1 MEAVPKVRE
10 HGLQEQER
18 EPKGM
23 RDGRSQRNFS
33 AVKQPSGTNGNAPNR
48 PRIPQSRGL
57 AGRMLVLSLMGIGG
71 LVAEALLR
79 AINFI
84 SDVCFYGKSTSAY
97 LPPNLAPHHWW
108 FLLLPAI
115 GGLFVGLL
123 IHYFSPEIKGDG
135 IPEAMSVALTNRSI
149 VKPRVSFFKPL
160 SAAITV
166 GSGGPFG
173 AEGPIIQTGA
183 ALGSLLS
190 QLIPSSPAERRTL
203 LACGAAA
210 GLAGVFK
217 TPFAGVMMAVELL
230 VFEFRAR
237 SFVPIALA
245 SAAGTMVAMGF
256 RGSEPVFPVN
266 TAYHFHAPELPFFVI
281 LGILCAALAWLMT
294 RTLYLFEDFFEELKI
309 WFPLIPA
316 IGGLIVGAIAL
327 FRPEVL
333 GTGYA
338 VIADLLARPH
348 PIRELVSIGFAKLLA
363 FGVALGSGASGGTF
377 APALMIGGSL
387 GAAYGSVV
395 HTFLPGASTVGLYG
409 MVATAAL
416 FGSLYRAT
424 PSAILF
430 MLEVTG
436 AWNAILPVFLVAVV
450 ADLAVH
456 FFMRT
461 TINTERLVRRGTLVP
476 DAYEVDPMKLLRIRD
491 IMNPDVDTVRFDSKV
506 KDFLPV
512 VANHESVP
520 VVDEHEQVLGL
531 LYRRDLLNAA
541 TEATADS
548 LAHKDFAVAYTD
560 EVVHDVARRFLDGN
574 YGRCVILDH
583 NTGELAGMVTAFDV
597 LKAKNW
603 ELMQE
608 TAEPSRLGD
617 SLLRFRG
624 TQSNGSNT

>member
-1 MEAVPKVRE
+1 
-10 HGLQEQER
+10 
-18 EPKGM
+18 
-23 RDGRSQRNFS
+23 
-33 AVKQPSGTNGNAPNR
+33 
-48 PRIPQSRGL
+48 
-57 AGRMLVLSLMGIGG
+57 MLVLSLMGIVVGIAGG
-71 LVAEALLR
+71 LVAEGLLR

-84 SDVCFYGKSTSAY
+84 SNICFYGKASFAN
-97 LPPNLAPHHWW
+97 LPPNLAPHHLWMP
-108 FLLLPAI
+108 LLPAA
-115 GGLFVGLL
+115 GGLLVGLL

-135 IPEAMSVALTNRSI
+135 IPEAMAVALNNRSI

-190 QLIPSSPAERRTL
+190 QLIPASPAERRTL

-217 TPFAGVMMAVELL
+217 TPFAGVMLAVELL
-230 VFEFRAR
+230 VFEFRSR

-245 SAAGTMVAMGF
+245 SATGTMVAMGF
-256 RGSEPVFPVN
+256 RGAQPVFPVI
-266 TAYHFHAPELPFFVI
+266 TTYRFHPLELPFFVL
-281 LGILCAALAWLMT
+281 LGIICAALAWLMT
-294 RTLYLFEDFFEELKI
+294 RALYTCEDFFEHLKI

-316 IGGLIVGAIAL
+316 IGGLIVGLIAIVY
-327 FRPEVL
+327 PQVL

-338 VIADLLARPH
+338 VIADLLSEPH
-348 PIRELVSIGFAKLLA
+348 PLHVLLGICAAKLAA
-363 FGVALGSGASGGTF
+363 FAVALGSGASGGTF

-387 GAAYGSVV
+387 GAAYGSLV
-395 HTFLPGASTVGLYG
+395 HLLLPNASTIGIYG

-436 AWNAILPVFLVAVV
+436 AYNAILPVFLVAVV

-461 TINTERLVRRGTLVP
+461 TINTERLVRRGHLVP
-476 DAYEVDPMKLLRIRD
+476 EAYELDPMKILRVRD
-491 IMNPDVDTVRFDSKV
+491 IMNPDADTVRADRKV
-506 KDFLPV
+506 ADFLPSI
-512 VANHESVP
+512 ASQECVP
-520 VVDEHEQVLGL
+520 VVDEKEHVIGI
-531 LYRRDLLNAA
+531 LYRQDLLRAKPD
-541 TEATADS
+541 ATALS
-548 LAHKDFAVAYTD
+548 IAHTDLPVAYTD
-560 EVVHDVARRFLDGN
+560 EVVHNVAQRFLERG
-574 YGRCVILDH
+574 YGQALVLD
-583 NTGELAGMVTAFDV
+583 NQTGELAGMLTALDI
-597 LKAKNW
+597 LKTKNW

-608 TAEPSRLGD
+608 MTEPGRFSGT
-617 SLLRFRG
+617 SLMRF
-624 TQSNGSNT
+624 GSADEVTEAGK

>member
-1 MEAVPKVRE
+1 MHTPKPDTASESHGYEKAVRT
-10 HGLQEQER
+10 
-18 EPKGM
+18 
-23 RDGRSQRNFS
+23 GRKRQTS
-33 AVKQPSGTNGNAPNR
+33 
-48 PRIPQSRGL
+48 
-57 AGRMLVLSLMGIGG
+57 RMLLLSLLGIVVGVAGG
-71 LVAEALLR
+71 LVAEGLLR

-84 SDVCFYGKSTSAY
+84 SNVCFYGKATSAN
-97 LPPNLAPHHWW
+97 LPPNLAPHHLWTP
-108 FLLLPAI
+108 LLPAA
-115 GGLFVGLL
+115 GGLLVGLL

-135 IPEAMSVALTNRSI
+135 IPEAMAVALNNRSI

-190 QLIPSSPAERRTL
+190 QLIPSSPAERRIL

-217 TPFAGVMMAVELL
+217 TPFAGVMLAVELL

-245 SAAGTMVAMGF
+245 SATGTMVAMGF
-256 RGSEPVFPVN
+256 RGAEPVFPVI
-266 TAYHFHAPELPFFVI
+266 TTYHFHPLELPFFVL
-281 LGILCAALAWLMT
+281 LGVICAGLAWLMT
-294 RTLYLFEDFFEELKI
+294 RALYVCEDFFEHLKI
-309 WFPLIPA
+309 WFPLVPA
-316 IGGLIVGAIAL
+316 IGGLLVGIIAI
-327 FRPEVL
+327 FYPQVL

-338 VIADLLARPH
+338 VIADLLSRSH
-348 PIRELVSIGFAKLLA
+348 PLHVLLGIGAAKLVA
-363 FGVALGSGASGGTF
+363 FALALGSGASGGTF

-387 GAAYGSVV
+387 GAAFGSLV
-395 HTFLPGASTVGLYG
+395 HLLLPSASTIGIYG

-436 AWNAILPVFLVAVV
+436 AYNAILPVFLVAVV

-461 TINTERLVRRGTLVP
+461 TINTERLVRRGHLVP
-476 DAYEVDPMKLLRIRD
+476 EAYEIDPMKMLRVRD
-491 IMNPDVDTVRFDSKV
+491 IMSPDTDTVQADRKV
-506 KDFLPV
+506 ADFLAS
-512 VANHESVP
+512 VAGHECVP
-520 VVDEHEQVLGL
+520 VVGQKDEVVGL
-531 LYRRDLLNAA
+531 LYRQDLLGAKPD
-541 TEATADS
+541 ATALS
-548 LAHKDFAVAYTD
+548 LAHKEFPVAYSD
-560 EVVHDVARRFLDGN
+560 EVVHHVAERFLAGGYSYALVRDTK
-574 YGRCVILDH
+574 
-583 NTGELAGMVTAFDV
+583 TGELAGMLTAFDI
-597 LKAKNW
+597 LKTKNW

-608 TAEPSRLGD
+608 TPEPSRISGT
-617 SLLRFRG
+617 SLLRFGAPPRVG
-624 TQSNGSNT
+624 QTDGDL

>member
-1 MEAVPKVRE
+1 MS
-10 HGLQEQER
+10 EQQT
-18 EPKGM
+18 PGAFGPGNPNSKGA
-23 RDGRSQRNFS
+23 GGHSKNL
-33 AVKQPSGTNGNAPNR
+33 R
-48 PRIPQSRGL
+48 PHIPHSRTL
-57 AGRMLVLSLMGIGG
+57 ASRMLVLSLMGILVGVTGG
-71 LVAEALLR
+71 LVAEGLLR

-84 SDVCFYGKSTSAY
+84 SNVCFYGKASTAY
-97 LPPNLAPHHWW
+97 LPPNLAPHHWC
-108 FLLLPAI
+108 FLLLPAA
-115 GGLFVGLL
+115 GGLLVGLL
-123 IHYFSPEIKGDG
+123 IQYFSPEIKGDG
-135 IPEAMSVALTNRSI
+135 IPEAMSVALTNRGI
-149 VKPRVSFFKPL
+149 VKARVSFFKPL

-183 ALGSLLS
+183 ALGSILS
-190 QLIPSSPAERRTL
+190 QLVPASPAERRTL

-245 SAAGTMVAMGF
+245 SACGTMVAMGF
-256 RGSEPVFPVN
+256 RGADPVFPVA
-266 TAYHFHAPELPFFVI
+266 TAFHFHALELPFFVI
-281 LGILCAALAWLMT
+281 LGVLCAALAWLMT
-294 RTLYLFEDFFEELKI
+294 RTLYIFEDFFEELKI
-309 WFPLIPA
+309 WFPVIPA

-327 FRPEVL
+327 VRPEVL

-348 PIRELVSIGFAKLLA
+348 PIRELVTIGLAKLLA
-363 FGVALGSGASGGTF
+363 FGAALGSGGSGGTF

-387 GAAYGSVV
+387 GAAYGSAV
-395 HTFLPGASTVGLYG
+395 HSILPGASTIGLYG

-416 FGSLYRAT
+416 FGSIYRAT

-476 DAYEVDPMKLLRIRD
+476 EAYEIDPMKMLRVRD

-506 KDFLPV
+506 KDFLAAIV
-512 VANHESVP
+512 NHESVP
-520 VVDEHEQVLGL
+520 VLDESERVIGI
-531 LYRRDLLNAA
+531 LYRRELLDASR
-541 TEATADS
+541 EATAAS
-548 LAHKDFAVAYTD
+548 LAHSDFPVAYTD
-560 EVVHDVARRFLDGN
+560 EVVHDLARRFLGGN
-574 YGRCVILDH
+574 YGRCVILDST
-583 NTGELAGMVTAFDV
+583 TGELAGMVTAFDV

-608 TAEPSRLGD
+608 TSEPGRLGD
-617 SLLRFRG
+617 SWLRFRG
-624 TQSNGSNT
+624 TRTEHP

>member
-1 MEAVPKVRE
+1 
-10 HGLQEQER
+10 
-18 EPKGM
+18 
-23 RDGRSQRNFS
+23 
-33 AVKQPSGTNGNAPNR
+33 
-48 PRIPQSRGL
+48 
-57 AGRMLVLSLMGIGG
+57 MLVLSLMGILVGIIGG
-71 LVAEALLR
+71 FVAEGLLR
-79 AINFI
+79 SINFI
-84 SDVCFYGKSTSAY
+84 SNLCFYGQVSSAY

-108 FLLLPAI
+108 MPLLPAA
-115 GGLFVGLL
+115 GGLLVGLL

-135 IPEAMSVALTNRSI
+135 IPEAMSVALNNRSI
-149 VKPRVSFFKPL
+149 VKARVSVFKPI

-245 SAAGTMVAMGF
+245 SATGTMVAMGF
-256 RGSEPVFPVN
+256 RGGEPVFPVN
-266 TAYHFHAPELPFFVI
+266 TAYHFHAPELPFFVL
-281 LGILCAALAWLMT
+281 LGVFCAALAWLMT
-294 RTLYLFEDFFEELKI
+294 RTLYFAEEFFEDIKI
-309 WFPLIPA
+309 WFPVIPA
-316 IGGLIVGAIAL
+316 IGGLLVGLIAL
-327 FRPEVL
+327 VRPEVL

-338 VIADLLARPH
+338 VIADLLSKPH
-348 PIRELVSIGFAKLLA
+348 PLSQLAAVGFAKLLA
-363 FGVALGSGASGGTF
+363 FAAALGSGASGGTF

-387 GAAYGSVV
+387 GAAYGSLM
-395 HTFLPGASTVGLYG
+395 HTFMPHASTIGLYG

-436 AWNAILPVFLVAVV
+436 AYNAILPVFLVAVV
-450 ADLAVH
+450 ADLAGH
-456 FFMRT
+456 YFMRH

-476 DAYEVDPMKLLRIRD
+476 DAYEIDAMKMLRVRD
-491 IMNPDVDTVRFDSKV
+491 IMNPEVESVRSDRQV
-506 KDFLPV
+506 RDFLAS
-512 VANHESVP
+512 VAAHESVP
-520 VVDEHEQVLGL
+520 VVDAHDHVQGII
-531 LYRRDLLNAA
+531 YRRDLLRAA
-541 TEATADS
+541 PEDKAIS
-548 LAHKDFAVAYTD
+548 LAHTEYPVAYND
-560 EVVHDVARRFLDGN
+560 EVVFDVARRFLDGN
-574 YGRCVILDH
+574 IGRCVVLDRES
-583 NTGELAGMVTAFDV
+583 GELAGMLTAFDV

-603 ELMQE
+603 EMMQE
-608 TAEPSRLGD
+608 MPEPSRLAGR
-617 SLLRFRG
+617 SLLRFSG
-624 TQSNGSNT
+624 KNGKKSHS